1 MFHSVTAIVFGL
13 VEQFVGG
20 GEHCLNIMITAGG
33 KADADGYV

>member
-20 GEHCLNIMITAGG
+20 GEHGLNIMITSCG
-33 KADADGYV
+33 KADADCYI